1 MSNQA
6 NINSFLDSMDEAPA
20 DQFTAAENS
29 FASPVGN
36 PQQAPYTPAAVWP
49 GEQQNEP
56 IPQTAVQPTAS
67 APQPQVMPQSQTPP
81 QEQAIPQQAPPMQ
94 VITPPVEQS
103 AAPQATEAPTTP
115 AVNTGAQQSMLDP
128 FEQALNAAQNQ
139 QESRM
144 LETLATKPAFFSY
157 GKVKESILRES
168 SQMYIYP
175 FSNVSKSN
183 FSVCTG
189 QNSLPE
195 IKQPYSLTNM
205 PDYILSLPD
214 NDDHFNSSDNKL
226 NLGHRELMEHLRDK
240 PPEYYYTDVLIP
252 SGKPLKIFM
261 RSVLYDRNSE
271 KAVGRAL

>member
-1 MSNQA
+1 MNDNQA

-56 IPQTAVQPTAS
+56 VPQTAVQPTAP
-67 APQPQVMPQSQTPP
+67 APQPQTALK
-81 QEQAIPQQAPPMQ
+81 EQAIPQQAPPMQ

-103 AAPQATEAPTTP
+103 AAPQAVQQPTAP

-144 LETLATKPAFFSY
+144 LETLAAKPKSF
-157 GKVKESILRES
+157 ESIKKTIN
-168 SQMYIYP
+168 YI
-175 FSNVSKSN
+175 
-183 FSVCTG
+183 
-189 QNSLPE
+189 
-195 IKQPYSLTNM
+195 
-205 PDYILSLPD
+205 
-214 NDDHFNSSDNKL
+214 
-226 NLGHRELMEHLRDK
+226 R
-240 PPEYYYTDVLIP
+240 LITA
-252 SGKPLKIFM
+252 KNI
-261 RSVLYDRNSE
+261 
-271 KAVGRAL
+271 VG